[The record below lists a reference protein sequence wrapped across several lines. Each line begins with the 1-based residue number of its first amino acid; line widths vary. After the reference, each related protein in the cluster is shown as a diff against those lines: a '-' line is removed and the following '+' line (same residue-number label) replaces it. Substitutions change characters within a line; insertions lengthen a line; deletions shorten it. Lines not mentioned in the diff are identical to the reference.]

1 MKTSTRRI
9 VSLILNAF
17 IVVSTAYV
25 YRDSTVETWRF
36 FTNLSNVLAA
46 LTSLIMVVFSAI
58 QLNRERKGV
67 TSEKPFWLSVVR
79 MFAAVC
85 MTLTFVIVVIFLSPM
100 EVIHGGSYFRGFSDQ
115 LFHMHFLTPILTI
128 AAFLCFDGPDKKP
141 LVSVVALVPVAVY
154 GIVYACSVLFLKRWP
169 DFYGFTFGGNPL
181 LSVLMAVGI
190 MLVAWGISTLLVK
203 TKKRVISS

>member
-25 YRDSTVETWRF
+25 YRDSTVEAWRF

-100 EVIHGGSYFRGFSDQ
+100 EVIHVRRQ
-115 LFHMHFLTPILTI
+115 P
-128 AAFLCFDGPDKKP
+128 AAFSPDGCRNH
-141 LVSVVALVPVAVY
+141 
-154 GIVYACSVLFLKRWP
+154 ACCLGPCHAACEIEEKVF
-169 DFYGFTFGGNPL
+169 
-181 LSVLMAVGI
+181 
-190 MLVAWGISTLLVK
+190 
-203 TKKRVISS
+203 